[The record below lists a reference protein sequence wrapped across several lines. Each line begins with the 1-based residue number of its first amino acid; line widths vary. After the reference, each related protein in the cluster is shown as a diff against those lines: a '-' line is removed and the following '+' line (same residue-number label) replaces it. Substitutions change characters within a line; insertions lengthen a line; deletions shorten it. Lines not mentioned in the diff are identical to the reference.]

1 MEAGPQEQYRNDLFL
16 KGLAELDCKTAWEV
30 CVHMDL
36 AMGADVVTEQILI
49 YWFNFISGYTFIQ
62 VFNIF
67 VKHFWEV
74 SFF

>member
-49 YWFNFISGYTFIQ
+49 Y
-62 VFNIF
+62 
-67 VKHFWEV
+67 
-74 SFF
+74 